1 MTTKSERGGGNG
13 TSVRERELIRCEREE
28 YISFACVD
36 SCGRERQ
43 HKGENGEWERED
55 DYC

>member
-1 MTTKSERGGGNG
+1 MTTKSEKGGGNG